1 MKMKKSEITQQCKYL
16 TEEQIQ
22 QAIKGRKCIKQ
33 WAYICH
39 DKDIDDNGEPKAP
52 HWHIM
57 LQFNDTQDSKYIAK
71 WFGIEEQ
78 YVNRSSSKRFE
89 PMLLYLIHANAT
101 DKYQYDATLVK
112 ANFDYVAFIQQ
123 GGKNIR
129 RSEIL
134 EMIDKG
140 IITEFNYTE
149 HLNISEYTKYRKF
162 IEDAFR
168 YKRESQYTGSRNLD
182 VIYISG
188 DSGCGKTSYAKWL
201 CKKKG
206 YSFFIT
212 GSGEDILDGY
222 RGQECII
229 LDDIRSSTL
238 KFSDFIKMLDNN
250 TDSPVKSRFHNKM
263 LTGCRLLIIT
273 TIYDMDNFYKLFE
286 ENDEPL
292 IQFQRRCK
300 IKLDMDENT
309 IQAYQFDRENK
320 KFEYMACYDNPVK
333 DLIHKSIEEQRTVK
347 ELDDFLGM
355 ESMPENTDTADID
368 TTDSEITLDT
378 EDTENYSGF
387 PEGLD

>member
-39 DKDIDDNGEPKAP
+39 DKDIDDNGEPKAL

-182 VIYISG
+182 VI
-188 DSGCGKTSYAKWL
+188 
-201 CKKKG
+201 
-206 YSFFIT
+206 
-212 GSGEDILDGY
+212 
-222 RGQECII
+222 
-229 LDDIRSSTL
+229 
-238 KFSDFIKMLDNN
+238 
-250 TDSPVKSRFHNKM
+250 
-263 LTGCRLLIIT
+263 
-273 TIYDMDNFYKLFE
+273 
-286 ENDEPL
+286 
-292 IQFQRRCK
+292 
-300 IKLDMDENT
+300 
-309 IQAYQFDRENK
+309 
-320 KFEYMACYDNPVK
+320 
-333 DLIHKSIEEQRTVK
+333 
-347 ELDDFLGM
+347 
-355 ESMPENTDTADID
+355 
-368 TTDSEITLDT
+368 
-378 EDTENYSGF
+378 
-387 PEGLD
+387 